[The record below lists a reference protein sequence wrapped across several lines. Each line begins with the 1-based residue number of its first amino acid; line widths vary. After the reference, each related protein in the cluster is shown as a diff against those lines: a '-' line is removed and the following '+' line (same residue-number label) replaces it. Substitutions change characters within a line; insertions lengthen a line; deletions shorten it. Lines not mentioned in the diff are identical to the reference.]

1 MPRLL
6 ELFSGTKSV
15 SRVAARLGWECVS
28 LDICPRHSPDLCISI
43 LAFEETA
50 WPRDAFDFVW
60 ASPPCESYSNARTTG
75 RGADPVAREVDMR
88 AADALVAKTK
98 RVLEWFASAHHCVEN
113 PQTSRLWGREV
124 SRGLRERS
132 VLTSYCQFEGFGY
145 RKTTRLAVSFSL
157 ELPICP
163 GAGRCQKMIG
173 KKHPQHAQR
182 GGGGAEAGGKVCHTV
197 DQLHSVPPG
206 LVEEILKQLPP
217 TPRETANAS
226 ASGAAAS

>member
-28 LDICPRHSPDLCISI
+28 LDICPRHSPDLCMSI

-60 ASPPCESYSNARTTG
+60 ASPPCESYSKARTTG

-157 ELPICP
+157 ELPVCP
-163 GAGRCQKMIG
+163 GADGKCAKMIG
-173 KKHPQHAQR
+173 KKHLQHAQR
-182 GGGGAEAGGKVCHTV
+182 GSAGASGKVSHTM
-197 DQLHSVPPG
+197 DQLHSIPPG
-206 LVEEILKQLPP
+206 LVEEILRQ
-217 TPRETANAS
+217 ANAS